1 MSNKKKRKRPAG
13 GSSSYRAP
21 AATKQT
27 ARRGLLDG
35 IFAPRVAGGSPMPKA
50 RRTVARGVAT
60 ATAIPWLMVAIP
72 VTVLA
77 VWELLVLA
85 GYQGPFT
92 GLNVTFAIPP
102 VTTFADTQIAGKA
115 FRAGIDATGLSST
128 VIGLGGFALILLFHA
143 AVNAIVSAL
152 SVEKLRTGSVSMW
165 AVRRAVHVVPITA
178 SIGFISLGLLIAGN
192 VLAAF
197 FGAIGVIFGLLGAM
211 VLGVYFFGFAP
222 AIGVD
227 EDRRFADTLV
237 RSIRAA
243 RMPGSANLWVALV
256 YVLLS
261 LLTLLLPLP
270 GASIGVTPSVAAWA
284 VTILVN
290 TMHVVMQSTLAYR
303 YLVVAAEV
311 PEGPP
316 ERRTAARR

>member
-1 MSNKKKRKRPAG
+1 MSNKKKKKRPAG

-50 RRTVARGVAT
+50 RRTVARGIAT
-60 ATAIPWLMVAIP
+60 ATAIPWLMAAIP

-115 FRAGIDATGLSST
+115 FRAGIDATGPSST

-143 AVNAIVSAL
+143 AVNAHRRGYF
-152 SVEKLRTGSVSMW
+152 SVQKLRTGSVSIW
-165 AVRRAVHVVPITA
+165 AVPPCWHVVPITA
-178 SIGFISLGLLIAGN
+178 SIGFISLGLAHRRQR
-192 VLAAF
+192 VAAF
-197 FGAIGVIFGLLGAM
+197 LGAIGVIFCLLGAM

-222 AIGVD
+222 AIAAD
-227 EDRRFADTLV
+227 EDRRSRTSLV

-243 RMPGSANLWVALV
+243 RMPGSANLWLAVATSSF
-256 YVLLS
+256 S
-261 LLTLLLPLP
+261 LADAPAPRRPAPRSGSRPPPPL
-270 GASIGVTPSVAAWA
+270 GRWRSS
-284 VTILVN
+284 
-290 TMHVVMQSTLAYR
+290 
-303 YLVVAAEV
+303 
-311 PEGPP
+311 
-316 ERRTAARR
+316 